1 MSEQLPF
8 ASLGLALLSSS
19 YPNCHRNIGDDTE
32 GEFMGDR
39 VWQVP
44 QEQFVAAWN
53 GVGSL
58 DEAAARVKELA
69 RGNVPRWAVMARA
82 QRFARTVLR

>member
-1 MSEQLPF
+1 
-8 ASLGLALLSSS
+8 
-19 YPNCHRNIGDDTE
+19 
-32 GEFMGDR
+32 MGDR

-53 GVGSL
+53 QAGSL

-69 RGNVPRWAVMARA
+69 QGNVPRWAVMARA
-82 QRFARTVLR
+82 MELRKDGIELKPLPTK

>member
-1 MSEQLPF
+1 
-8 ASLGLALLSSS
+8 
-19 YPNCHRNIGDDTE
+19 
-32 GEFMGDR
+32 MGDR

-53 GVGSL
+53 GATSL

-69 RGNVPRWAVMARA
+69 RGNAPAGR
-82 QRFARTVLR
+82 

>member
-1 MSEQLPF
+1 
-8 ASLGLALLSSS
+8 
-19 YPNCHRNIGDDTE
+19 
-32 GEFMGDR
+32 MGDR
-39 VWQVP
+39 AWQVP

-53 GVGSL
+53 GARSL

-82 QRFARTVLR
+82 MELRKDGIEMKPLNAAKA